1 MSSFLNCPLC
11 NFISPNRN
19 LWLSH
24 IRGVHSNDDDF
35 SMVCGISECTATYSK
50 CSSFISHVYRKHRDV
65 LSVPDKVEHSTCSS
79 EHTDSVVFE
88 RSVDMEHTISQIL
101 GTDALLQQKKSAL
114 HVLNLKEVHG
124 LSEIAVQHVIHE
136 TQSIFSHTVHRI
148 KAGVSEHLSRSGI
161 EAPSSL
167 YDMFSDIDDP
177 FKGLHTSYLQE
188 KFYRENLDCIVS

>member
-35 SMVCGISECTATYSK
+35 SMACGISECTATYSK

-88 RSVDMEHTISQIL
+88 RSVDMEHTISQ
-101 GTDALLQQKKSAL
+101 QMRYYNRR
-114 HVLNLKEVHG
+114 NLKEVHG

-136 TQSIFSHTVHRI
+136 TQ
-148 KAGVSEHLSRSGI
+148 
-161 EAPSSL
+161 
-167 YDMFSDIDDP
+167 
-177 FKGLHTSYLQE
+177 
-188 KFYRENLDCIVS
+188 